1 MSITIKRVYDKAEPS
16 DGCRALVDGMWPR
29 GVSKARAAV
38 DGWYRELAPS
48 RDLRRWFG
56 HDPARWRE
64 FRRRYFEELD
74 AADPESLETLRR
86 HARESG
92 LTLVF
97 AARDR
102 EHNNAVALR
111 DYLEERR

>member
-1 MSITIKRVYDKAEPS
+1 MSIAIKRVYDPAGPA
-16 DGCRALVDGMWPR
+16 DGHRALVDRMWPR
-29 GVSKARAAV
+29 GVSKEKAAV

-56 HDPARWRE
+56 HDPARWRD

-74 AADPESLETLRR
+74 AADPESVETLRR

-92 LTLVF
+92 LTLVY

-111 DYLEERR
+111 DYLEGHR